1 MNKIKR
7 HMLKIKNPPLALL
20 MVLGLTACADM
31 SMYNQVPAPIEGTR
45 QRQSEVNTY
54 PIETP
59 RYEPIEQQQPVKQ
72 PIVASTVRNP
82 AVIALLDDA
91 QTNRQQGELSIAAS
105 KLERAVRIAP
115 QDGNVWHELASI
127 RFQQNR
133 FQSAEGLAKK
143 SIVYSSNDRALL
155 KKNWLL
161 IADSREQQGQ
171 TTSAAQARVEAG
183 KY

>member
-1 MNKIKR
+1 
-7 HMLKIKNPPLALL
+7 MLKIRNTPLALL
-20 MVLGLTACADM
+20 IVIGLTACADM

-54 PIETP
+54 PIEAP
-59 RYEPIEQQQPVKQ
+59 SYEAIEQQPAKNPV
-72 PIVASTVRNP
+72 VANTIRNP
-82 AVIALLDDA
+82 AVLALLDDA
-91 QTNRQQGELSIAAS
+91 HVNRQQGELSIAAS

-115 QDGNVWHELASI
+115 QDGKVWHELASI

-143 SIVYSSNDRALL
+143 SIVYSTNDRALL
-155 KKNWLL
+155 RKNWLL

-171 TTSAAQARVEAG
+171 RASAAQARAEAG